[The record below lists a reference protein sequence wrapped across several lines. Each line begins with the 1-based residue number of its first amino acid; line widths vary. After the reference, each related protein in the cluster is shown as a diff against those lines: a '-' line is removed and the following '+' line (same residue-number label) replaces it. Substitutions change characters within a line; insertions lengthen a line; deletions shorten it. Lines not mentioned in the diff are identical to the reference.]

1 MVSRKEE
8 FDLEARN
15 SPVVGFDCNAVDRV
29 AWLDADEVGLARGI
43 GWRRRGC
50 SWIVHAPGLIL
61 SE

>member
-50 SWIVHAPGLIL
+50 Y
-61 SE
+61 